1 MLIYWYP
8 IEKNMDIVSTK
19 VIVAVVFALLRLFFG
34 LLPFKIYKCLKLWE
48 KEDEGAPFINERR
61 HKQVNCYLALFQSF
75 GGGVLFATCFLHMM
89 PDVNK
94 SVEHLITNTGLDP
107 TYPFSQVI
115 VSIGFFF
122 IYFIEEVSH
131 WLITKMGREC
141 RKSFKSN
148 CNSKRQSAKPVT
160 PKENKV
166 YPQQNE
172 KENNDV
178 VFIIDVDGHVD
189 VEKENLRNEEMK
201 KQPSVDRADFI
212 EDDYEIS
219 RKSTTDFIEDE
230 SMDEIANLEE
240 VEQVKELEKLMEKQ
254 EKDQQQ
260 ILRCCLVIL
269 ALSLHAFFEGL
280 AIGLQL
286 SISNIW
292 YLFTAISIHSATI
305 LFCIG
310 LELLIARTKTSVILF
325 NIVILSI
332 TSPFGVL
339 IGLAITLYADMNS
352 TAKSLAVV
360 LLEGL
365 SAGTILY
372 ITFFEVLNR
381 EKARR
386 VIILTRACFIL
397 AGFTL
402 MAILEYVE
410 LGK

>member
-1 MLIYWYP
+1 
-8 IEKNMDIVSTK
+8 MDLVSTK
-19 VIVAVVFALLRLFFG
+19 VIVAVVFAFLRLFFG

-48 KEDEGAPFINERR
+48 KEDEGAPFINEKR

-94 SVEHLITNTGLDP
+94 SVEHLIKNTDFDA

-131 WLITKMGREC
+131 WLITKMGKETR
-141 RKSFKSN
+141 RSIKNN
-148 CNSKRQSAKPVT
+148 CQTQCICSRPISS
-160 PKENKV
+160 KENKI
-166 YPQQNE
+166 YPQE
-172 KENNDV
+172 SGRENNDV
-178 VFIIDVDGHVD
+178 VFIIQPIDTNVN
-189 VEKENLRNEEMK
+189 VERENQKNLQPKKEDEDK
-201 KQPSVDRADFI
+201 ADFL
-212 EDDYEIS
+212 EDDYELNPS
-219 RKSTTDFIEDE
+219 RKNSTFIDEDMGE
-230 SMDEIANLEE
+230 VATLEE
-240 VEQVKELEKLMEKQ
+240 VEQVKELEKLMERQ

-260 ILRCCLVIL
+260 ILRCCLVVV

-310 LELLIARTKTSVILF
+310 LELLIARTKASVIIF
-325 NIVILSI
+325 NIVILSV

-339 IGLAITLYADMNS
+339 LGLVITLYADMNT

-397 AGFTL
+397 GGFTL

>member
-1 MLIYWYP
+1 MG
-8 IEKNMDIVSTK
+8 E
-19 VIVAVVFALLRLFFG
+19 VA
-34 LLPFKIYKCLKLWE
+34 
-48 KEDEGAPFINERR
+48 
-61 HKQVNCYLALFQSF
+61 
-75 GGGVLFATCFLHMM
+75 T
-89 PDVNK
+89 
-94 SVEHLITNTGLDP
+94 
-107 TYPFSQVI
+107 
-115 VSIGFFF
+115 
-122 IYFIEEVSH
+122 
-131 WLITKMGREC
+131 
-141 RKSFKSN
+141 
-148 CNSKRQSAKPVT
+148 
-160 PKENKV
+160 
-166 YPQQNE
+166 
-172 KENNDV
+172 
-178 VFIIDVDGHVD
+178 
-189 VEKENLRNEEMK
+189 
-201 KQPSVDRADFI
+201 
-212 EDDYEIS
+212 
-219 RKSTTDFIEDE
+219 
-230 SMDEIANLEE
+230 LEE
-240 VEQVKELEKLMEKQ
+240 VEQVKELEKLMERQ

-260 ILRCCLVIL
+260 ILRCCLVVV

-310 LELLIARTKTSVILF
+310 LELLIARTKASVIIF
-325 NIVILSI
+325 NIVILSV

-339 IGLAITLYADMNS
+339 LGLVITLYADMNT

-397 AGFTL
+397 GGFTL

>member
-1 MLIYWYP
+1 
-8 IEKNMDIVSTK
+8 MDLVSTK
-19 VIVAVVFALLRLFFG
+19 VIVAVVFAFLRLFFG

-48 KEDEGAPFINERR
+48 KEDEGAPFINEKR

-94 SVEHLITNTGLDP
+94 SVEHLIKNTDLDA

-131 WLITKMGREC
+131 WLITKMGKETR
-141 RKSFKSN
+141 RSIKNN
-148 CNSKRQSAKPVT
+148 CQTQYKLPKPLSS
-160 PKENKV
+160 KENRI
-166 YPQQNE
+166 YPQENG

-178 VFIIDVDGHVD
+178 VFIIKPINSNVN
-189 VEKENLRNEEMK
+189 VERENQKNIQQKKEVEDK
-201 KQPSVDRADFI
+201 ADFI
-212 EDDYEIS
+212 EDDYELNPS
-219 RKSTTDFIEDE
+219 RKNSTFIDEDIG
-230 SMDEIANLEE
+230 EIATLEE

-260 ILRCCLVIL
+260 ILRCCLVVV

-310 LELLIARTKTSVILF
+310 LELLIARTKASVIIF
-325 NIVILSI
+325 NIVILSV

-339 IGLAITLYADMNS
+339 LGLVITLYADMNT

-397 AGFTL
+397 GGFTL

>member
-1 MLIYWYP
+1 
-8 IEKNMDIVSTK
+8 MDIISTK
-19 VIVAVVFALLRLFFG
+19 VLVAVVFALLRLFFG

-48 KEDEGAPFINERR
+48 KEDEGAPFINEKR

-94 SVEHLITNTGLDP
+94 SVEHLIKNTDLDAT
-107 TYPFSQVI
+107 TYPFSQII

-131 WLITKMGREC
+131 WLITKMGRET
-141 RKSFKSN
+141 RKSFRNSCQSRCKSP
-148 CNSKRQSAKPVT
+148 KPLT
-160 PKENKV
+160 PKENKI
-166 YPQQNE
+166 YPQENG
-172 KENNDV
+172 KENNAV
-178 VFIIDVDGHVD
+178 VFLIDADSNLD
-189 VEKENLRNEEMK
+189 VEKENRKNLEMK
-201 KQPSVDRADFI
+201 KEIDEDFI
-212 EDDYEIS
+212 QDDYDLNVS
-219 RKSTTDFIEDE
+219 RKSTAFIEEE
-230 SMDEIANLEE
+230 SMGDIPNLEE
-240 VEQVKELEKLMEKQ
+240 VEQVKELEKLMERQ

-260 ILRCCLVIL
+260 IVRCCLVIV

-325 NIVILSI
+325 NIVILSV

-339 IGLAITLYADMNS
+339 LGLIITLYADMNT